1 MTCRIFNV
9 PIVKGDIMQRRLF
22 LKSSAAAAAGLAIS
36 RTAWGQGY
44 PTRPVRIIVPFAPG
58 GPTDV
63 AARLIALGLTERL
76 GRNFLVE
83 NVAGASSNI
92 GTVQAA
98 KMAPDGYTLL
108 ITVNNLVINPSL
120 FDKVAFDPYKDFDP
134 IVNAVGFSSAFA
146 IHPSVPAK
154 SVKELVELIRKS
166 PGKFSYASPGLG
178 TPSHLLGEQLRVT
191 NKLDM
196 VHVPYQGSGPAI
208 QAALA
213 GHTQICFA
221 AMSAAAPQ
229 AQAGKLRVLAVLS
242 ERPSSSMPEV
252 PTIAAAGFPGLEGD
266 GWVGALVP
274 SGTPKEIVALLNK
287 EINAII
293 TLPGS
298 KDKLAA
304 LGLDLVGGSP
314 EDFAKQMR
322 AEGEKWAKVIKAAN
336 IKAK

>member
-1 MTCRIFNV
+1 MHHGTSMM
-9 PIVKGDIMQRRLF
+9 KRRHF
-22 LKSSAAAAAGLAIS
+22 LKLSAAAALLAPTS
-36 RTAWGQGY
+36 AVAQSW

-63 AARLIALGLTERL
+63 AARLIAQGLTERL

-92 GTVQAA
+92 GTAQAA
-98 KMAPDGYTLL
+98 KMAPDGYTIL

-134 IVNAVGFSSAFA
+134 IVNAVGFSSAFSV
-146 IHPSVPAK
+146 HPSVPAK
-154 SVKELVELIRKS
+154 SVKELIEVIRAS

-191 NKLDM
+191 NNLDI
-196 VHVPYQGSGPAI
+196 VHVPYGGSGPAI
-208 QAALA
+208 TAVIA

-229 AQAGKLRVLAVLS
+229 ARAGKLRVLAVLS
-242 ERPSSSMPEV
+242 KNTSASMPEV
-252 PTIAAAGFPGLEGD
+252 PTIAAAGYPGLDGD

-274 SGTPKEIVALLNK
+274 AGTPKEIVALLNR
-287 EINAII
+287 EINKI
-293 TLPGS
+293 
-298 KDKLAA
+298 
-304 LGLDLVGGSP
+304 
-314 EDFAKQMR
+314 
-322 AEGEKWAKVIKAAN
+322 
-336 IKAK
+336 